1 MDISQE
7 IDVKK
12 EADFNGLLDSLLSV
26 IKKEVEVYKELQ
38 FIITKEFDVLMQPTL
53 DLLSYS
59 NTKKDT
65 CILKARM
72 LEEVRS
78 NIVKK
83 IARFL
88 GREEKEINFTVL
100 SSYGDKSRTAELD
113 TQRKILFPLIQGINE
128 ANEKNKGLL
137 DFSLSYVRSS
147 MDFVNNLLST
157 GADYGGMGRLKS
169 GGLHGRVINREG

>member
-1 MDISQE
+1 MHPS
-7 IDVKK
+7 
-12 EADFNGLLDSLLSV
+12 
-26 IKKEVEVYKELQ
+26 
-38 FIITKEFDVLMQPTL
+38 L
-53 DLLSYS
+53 DLLYYS

-72 LEEVRS
+72 LEEARS

-88 GREEKEINFTVL
+88 GREEKEINFTIL
-100 SSYGDKSRTAELD
+100 SSYGNKSRTAEFES
-113 TQRKILFPLIQGINE
+113 QRKILFPLIQAINE

-147 MDFVNNLLST
+147 MDFVNNLLSA
-157 GADYGGMGRLKS
+157 GADYGSMGQLKS
-169 GGLHGRVINREG
+169 GSLHGRVVNREG